1 MNDKQKIEYFKSV
14 LTPINVLQDLYQLI
28 FDFHNVSQLVKF
40 PYVTDGGVLLGSL
53 KYGTIIRYD
62 DDFDCC
68 YISNEENN
76 KKLEMLFHFMRKLE
90 YKVFRQ
96 IGHGG
101 YQIVSQKIN
110 NYYPF
115 IDVIPL
121 YEHNDKY
128 YYFARITHNNPKF
141 KNWIRWK
148 KSQLFPRK
156 LIPIGDFKIWG
167 PNKPEK
173 YLDQNY
179 PDWRTISEYQG
190 HHTFN
195 NALSLVLE
203 YYSEQHPRIESKK
216 LPIDVQRAPKMKL
229 KYDTFKQ
236 LDISPELLCK
246 RKWYFIFKSSQWRWL
261 RFNNVKC
268 QSAGLIDQ

>member
-1 MNDKQKIEYFKSV
+1 MNDDQKIEYFKSV
-14 LTPINVLQDLYQLI
+14 LTPDNVLQELYQMI
-28 FDFHNVSQLVKF
+28 YDFHNIAELVKF
-40 PYVTDGGVLLGSL
+40 PYVTEGGVLLGSL

-68 YISNEENN
+68 YIANEENTKRLGN
-76 KKLEMLFHFMRKLE
+76 LIYLMKRLG

-96 IGHGG
+96 LGHGG
-101 YQIVSQKIN
+101 FQIVSNKIN

-121 YEHNDKY
+121 YERKDKY
-128 YYFARITHNNPKF
+128 FYFPRITHNNPKF
-141 KNWIRWK
+141 RNWLRWK
-148 KSQLFPRK
+148 KSELFPRK
-156 LIPIGDFKIWG
+156 LIPVGEFKVWG

-173 YLDQNY
+173 YLDKNY

-195 NALSLVLE
+195 NALSLVVE
-203 YYSEQHPRIESKK
+203 YFTEEHPQIESSK
-216 LPIDVQRAPKMKL
+216 LPIEVQRAPEMKL
-229 KYDTFKQ
+229 KYDTFMK
-236 LDISPELLCK
+236 LKISPELLCN
-246 RKWYFIFKSSQWRWL
+246 RKWYYIFKSSQWRWL

-268 QSAGLIDQ
+268 EPVGLIEQ